1 MAKIQKSPQPFGKL
15 AFSPKLDHL
24 LFTTPMNTLF
34 CLYSEA
40 FSLYNPTYP
49 PIYNLFQ
56 NQKSTNSA
64 STSKIQPTTLPTFF
78 LVCLQ
83 VSEKSGVM
91 KENCWTVGIN
101 FNNENWHNVTALWSA
116 AGAR

>member
-1 MAKIQKSPQPFGKL
+1 LVNLKIQKSQPFGKL
-15 AFSPKLDHL
+15 AFSPKFDHL

-64 STSKIQPTTLPTFF
+64 STSKIQSTTLPTFVF
-78 LVCLQ
+78 S
-83 VSEKSGVM
+83 VSASGR
-91 KENCWTVGIN
+91 KKWGYERKLLDSWNQ
-101 FNNENWHNVTALWSA
+101 FQQ
-116 AGAR
+116 

>member
-15 AFSPKLDHL
+15 AFSPKFDHL

-49 PIYNLFQ
+49 PIIICFKIKNPPTVHLPRKYNRQRCRL
-56 NQKSTNSA
+56 
-64 STSKIQPTTLPTFF
+64 LF